1 MDISRFSDGS
11 LGKLQK
17 ISIQDQRDY
26 AFIPEPLP
34 ESWDI
39 PSAVWPLLVKA
50 REELARLDG
59 VGRHMPNYDLLLRPL
74 QQREAIRSSS
84 LEGTYATPEQ
94 LLLFE
99 IDPKEPKSNK
109 DPVNVWKEVSNYGN
123 ALRLGQKLLSKLPI
137 SLRFIRELHK
147 ALMRGVRGFER
158 DPGNFR
164 RTQVHIG
171 SDRRFIPPPANE
183 VTESLNKLEN
193 YIHKDST
200 IDPLVFCFMAH
211 YQFETIHP
219 FMDGNGRVGRLLLSL
234 MIFEKCRLT
243 KPWLYLS
250 SYFDRYK
257 DEYIDRLFKISA
269 HGDWENWISFC
280 LRGTIAAS
288 KEAIV
293 RFDSLVKLRD
303 TYQNDIRDLGA
314 SIRLFQT
321 IESLFKSPV
330 ITIPHIAKIHG
341 ISYPTA
347 RSDVEKMV
355 EIGILKKT
363 DLQRRPEVFF
373 AEKIMKFAYS
383 EISDEWML

>member
-1 MDISRFSDGS
+1 MDKSRFSDGA

-17 ISIQDQRDY
+17 ISIQEEWDY
-26 AFIPEPLP
+26 AFIPESLP
-34 ESWDI
+34 GSWDI
-39 PSAVWPLLVKA
+39 PQAVWPLLVEA

-99 IDPKEPKSNK
+99 IDPKEPKSHR
-109 DPVNVWKEVSNYGN
+109 DPVNSWKEVFNYGD
-123 ALRLGQKLLSKLPI
+123 ALRLGQKLLTDLPI

-183 VTESLNKLEN
+183 VTESLNK
-193 YIHKDST
+193 
-200 IDPLVFCFMAH
+200 
-211 YQFETIHP
+211 
-219 FMDGNGRVGRLLLSL
+219 
-234 MIFEKCRLT
+234 KCSLT

-250 SYFDRYK
+250 SYFDKYK
-257 DEYIDRLFKISA
+257 DEYIDKLFKVSA

-280 LRGTIAAS
+280 LRGTIVAS
-288 KEAIV
+288 KDAIV
-293 RFDSLVKLRD
+293 RFDALVKLRE
-303 TYQNDIRDLGA
+303 TYQNVIRA
-314 SIRLFQT
+314 SFRLSQI
-321 IESLFKSPV
+321 IEGLFKSPI
-330 ITIPHIAKIHG
+330 ITIPQVARIHNV
-341 ISYPTA
+341 SYPTA

-355 EIGILKKT
+355 EIGILKKSEM
-363 DLQRRPEVFF
+363 QRRPEVFF
-373 AEKIMKFAYS
+373 AEKILKSAYS
-383 EISDEWML
+383 DISDE

>member
-1 MDISRFSDGS
+1 MDKSRFSDGA

-17 ISIQDQRDY
+17 ISIQEEWDY
-26 AFIPEPLP
+26 AFIPESLP
-34 ESWDI
+34 GSWDI
-39 PSAVWPLLVKA
+39 PQAVWPLLVEA

-99 IDPKEPKSNK
+99 IDPKEPKSHR
-109 DPVNVWKEVSNYGN
+109 DPVNSWKEVFNYGD
-123 ALRLGQKLLSKLPI
+123 ALRLGQKLLTDLPI

-183 VTESLNKLEN
+183 VTESLNKFEN
-193 YIHKDST
+193 YIHSDST

-219 FMDGNGRVGRLLLSL
+219 FLDGNGRVGRLLLSL
-234 MIFEKCRLT
+234 MIYEKCSLT

-250 SYFDRYK
+250 SYFDKYK
-257 DEYIDRLFKISA
+257 DEYIDKLFKVSA

-280 LRGTIAAS
+280 LRGTIVAS
-288 KEAIV
+288 KDAIV
-293 RFDSLVKLRD
+293 RFDALVKLRE
-303 TYQNDIRDLGA
+303 TYQNVIRA
-314 SIRLFQT
+314 SFRLSQI
-321 IESLFKSPV
+321 IEGLFKSPI
-330 ITIPHIAKIHG
+330 ITIPQVARIHNV
-341 ISYPTA
+341 SYPTA

-355 EIGILKKT
+355 EIGILKKSEM
-363 DLQRRPEVFF
+363 QRRPEVFF
-373 AEKIMKFAYS
+373 AEKILKSAYS
-383 EISDEWML
+383 DISDE